1 MATKNIDN
9 PVKQKMLEF
18 TLPVGTVLK
27 NGNNEYRIVE
37 VLGAGGFGIT
47 YKVSSTIM
55 VNNVPIMTFFA
66 VKEHFMKGCER
77 DTDGKTVRFAATM
90 KSDVEASKED
100 FVIEAKRLNQL
111 SGKSKNIVRVNE
123 VFEEN
128 HTAYYVM
135 QFLDGGELSNVI
147 EKNGPLSE
155 AQALNMIMPIATAV
169 DIIHRE
175 HLLHLDIK
183 PDNIVLMT
191 SPVDGTQYPVLI
203 DFGIAKHFSSSGKPT
218 SAHSAKGAS
227 DGYAPMEQYANID
240 SFAPEMDVYALGA
253 SLYYFLTG
261 KTPKKA
267 FDITEEDV
275 EKGLPNNISKKT
287 RKAIIGA
294 MQPFR
299 QNRTKSVKDFI
310 EMLEESYT
318 LTPGTVIKSPKF
330 KYRIIGVAGETPYY
344 IIYNALPAQLNEN
357 KDDDNAKSSSTRMLN
372 SPSSRKNSQRK
383 GTGENKNQNFRIYEM
398 FVRNQFKRNED
409 GTVVGKSHEA
419 DEEFDKVLKN
429 EVPKNTMD
437 KVENGM
443 PLAEEFK
450 ANGTRYLA
458 LVGPKKSSN
467 ILDVFSS
474 ISSTS
479 GSLRKSQA
487 GKSTKLIWYI
497 AGGLVATALIAWII
511 MGAIGGNDDGNNPK
525 QLPTETVQEPAK
537 LNESNDDKQTE
548 QQENKQ
554 ENKDNDAK
562 QTNTQP
568 AQQPEV
574 PVEPEIVKPELPK
587 NASDD
592 AKQKEEEAAKKK
604 AREAEA
610 KRQAEQAAA
619 KKKAADE
626 AAAAAARKKAADDAA
641 AAAARKKA
649 ADDAAVAAA
658 KKKAADDAAAA
669 AAAAKKKADDEA
681 AAKKKAEYQVN
692 STVIDLYWNIGEYV
706 SKKAVSDGWG
716 KSTVKALSDYILS
729 KEPGIRGYSS
739 QNIWRMKQFYET
751 YREDEFVS
759 ALLTQI
765 SWTNHLMIMSK
776 AKSREERDFYVAL
789 AAKER
794 YSLRELE
801 RQLDS
806 AYYERYMPSAGNIL
820 SVSFAALSCFIIIK
834 INIAVFFVIIVYF
847 RFYIQLF

>member
-9 PVKQKMLEF
+9 PVKKKMLEF

-77 DTDGKTVRFAATM
+77 DSDGKTVRFAATM
-90 KSDVEASKED
+90 KNDVEASKED

-147 EKNGPLSE
+147 EKNGPLAE
-155 AQALNMIMPIATAV
+155 AQALNMILPIATAV

-191 SPVDGTQYPVLI
+191 SPIDGTQYPVLI

-253 SLYYFLTG
+253 SLFYFLTG

-267 FDITEEDV
+267 FDISEEDV
-275 EKGLPNNISKKT
+275 EKGLPDNISKKT
-287 RKAIIGA
+287 RKAIVQA

-299 QNRTKSVKDFI
+299 QKRTKSVKEFI

-330 KYRIIGVAGETPYY
+330 KYRVIGVAEETPYY
-344 IIYNALPAQLNEN
+344 IIYDALPAELNDN
-357 KDDDNAKSSSTRMLN
+357 KDDDNQSSSTRMIN
-372 SPSSRKNSQRK
+372 APSSKKGAQRK
-383 GTGENKNQNFRIYEM
+383 GTGDVKNQNFRLLEL

-409 GTVVGKSHEA
+409 GNVVGTSSEA
-419 DEEFDKVLKN
+419 EQVFDKVAKN
-429 EVPKNTMD
+429 QVPKNNMD

-443 PLAEEFK
+443 PLAEDFR
-450 ANGTRYLA
+450 ANGTRYIA
-458 LVGPKKSSN
+458 MVGPKKSSK
-467 ILDVFSS
+467 ILDVFSKVT
-474 ISSTS
+474 TS
-479 GSLRKSQA
+479 GSLSYAQG
-487 GKSTKLIWYI
+487 GKSNKRIWYI
-497 AGGLVATALIAWII
+497 VGGCIVLALAIWGLISV
-511 MGAIGGNDDGNNPK
+511 IGGNDEEEK
-525 QLPTETVQEPAK
+525 
-537 LNESNDDKQTE
+537 DKQQQKEVVEMQNKQDDNKDEDNNE
-548 QQENKQ
+548 QQQVSNKQ
-554 ENKDNDAK
+554 DESQDATTDNQMGQQTQPQQQPQAPVMKEEVKNETTPVNDNAKKKEIEADAK
-562 QTNTQP
+562 KK
-568 AQQPEV
+568 A
-574 PVEPEIVKPELPK
+574 
-587 NASDD
+587 
-592 AKQKEEEAAKKK
+592 EAEKK

-610 KRQAEQAAA
+610 KRLAEQAA

-626 AAAAAARKKAADDAA
+626 AAAAAA
-641 AAAARKKA
+641 
-649 ADDAAVAAA
+649 
-658 KKKAADDAAAA
+658 KKKAEEDA
-669 AAAAKKKADDEA
+669 A
-681 AAKKKAEYQVN
+681 AAKKKAEYEARVAAQ
-692 STVIDLYWNIGEYV
+692 
-706 SKKAVSDGWG
+706 KKAEEER
-716 KSTVKALSDYILS
+716 K
-729 KEPGIRGYSS
+729 
-739 QNIWRMKQFYET
+739 KQEYLD
-751 YREDEFVS
+751 R
-759 ALLTQI
+759 I
-765 SWTNHLMIMSK
+765 NK
-776 AKSREERDFYVAL
+776 AKND
-789 AAKER
+789 
-794 YSLRELE
+794 
-801 RQLDS
+801 
-806 AYYERYMPSAGNIL
+806 
-820 SVSFAALSCFIIIK
+820 
-834 INIAVFFVIIVYF
+834 
-847 RFYIQLF
+847 